1 MKYHKK
7 YNIRDD
13 PRILHRRIQIIS
25 KFLQGKTITAIA
37 KEENCTI
44 KTCKKWID
52 EYKNFIS
59 SKNKPINQNGE
70 IDKDFNLYSAPKGHK
85 LSIPYLVQRY
95 IINKCK
101 NKSTGGKDGVSINF
115 LLSQINNCSKIRKK
129 LKFHGKLSKSTL
141 HRFIKKYFGKP
152 YKYRIR
158 PLIKKEHILKRKEFA
173 DYIKNENI
181 KSKEIFFT
189 DEKIFLLDFIP
200 NKQTNQIRLSKEMK
214 YKIRK
219 GDQNAE
225 KILTIEIPKKSKGFM
240 VAGGI
245 SHYGLG
251 KLIFCIGTVDSF
263 SYKQALNF
271 YLDDIKRLND
281 SLYFQ
286 QDNAPSHSSKESKE
300 ALQSIKRLKFWPPN
314 SPDISPIEKVWS
326 FILRKLEGKKFN
338 DLEDLKKAVLYT
350 WNRVPIDYCKKIME
364 KFDNDI
370 ESLIKNGGNFVKN
383 RSKSSYK
390 SYKLGPN
397 NYQDKIENII
407 YNKESMEK
415 YFLNKKR
422 NIEKLMKKKSK
433 IINKI
438 SSKTFCKNI
447 KGKISKNNR
456 GISSSIIDIV
466 IKEEISPHKI
476 ELNELEKKNEKFSNL
491 TADNYFNS
499 LKQTEKEKMI
509 SINYNNNEDLES
521 ELLTKESDIDDE
533 INEILN
539 RPINR
544 QKEIIRKQIKLL
556 IEEKINE
563 LKVKKQ
569 RKKRT
574 ESTEVFKNK
583 VSDANI

>member
-1 MKYHKK
+1 
-7 YNIRDD
+7 
-13 PRILHRRIQIIS
+13 
-25 KFLQGKTITAIA
+25 
-37 KEENCTI
+37 
-44 KTCKKWID
+44 
-52 EYKNFIS
+52 
-59 SKNKPINQNGE
+59 
-70 IDKDFNLYSAPKGHK
+70 
-85 LSIPYLVQRY
+85 
-95 IINKCK
+95 
-101 NKSTGGKDGVSINF
+101 
-115 LLSQINNCSKIRKK
+115 
-129 LKFHGKLSKSTL
+129 
-141 HRFIKKYFGKP
+141 
-152 YKYRIR
+152 
-158 PLIKKEHILKRKEFA
+158 
-173 DYIKNENI
+173 
-181 KSKEIFFT
+181 
-189 DEKIFLLDFIP
+189 
-200 NKQTNQIRLSKEMK
+200 
-214 YKIRK
+214 
-219 GDQNAE
+219 
-225 KILTIEIPKKSKGFM
+225 
-240 VAGGI
+240 
-245 SHYGLG
+245 
-251 KLIFCIGTVDSF
+251 
-263 SYKQALNF
+263 
-271 YLDDIKRLND
+271 
-281 SLYFQ
+281 
-286 QDNAPSHSSKESKE
+286 
-300 ALQSIKRLKFWPPN
+300 
-314 SPDISPIEKVWS
+314 
-326 FILRKLEGKKFN
+326 
-338 DLEDLKKAVLYT
+338 
-350 WNRVPIDYCKKIME
+350 ME

-390 SYKLGPN
+390 PYKLGPN

-422 NIEKLMKKKSK
+422 NKKLMKKKSK

-447 KGKISKNNR
+447 KEKISKNNR